1 MTVLNC
7 WMLLRGLL
15 HNVDGLVSNPGIPAD
30 GNNIINS
37 IPLPKIKPHV
47 CNQQYQGINNLEMD
61 LVDLVATCQRH
72 TRCSTSYCLKR
83 KRGKQ
88 ECRFGYPKPLQQVT
102 TITTQEG
109 EPVVLTSRND
119 NLLNAYNPVQLSA
132 WRANVDMQYI
142 VSRNKVIKYVAK
154 YATKSEPRSKG
165 LQEVYSTIMKSIKED
180 ATPLKVVQK
189 LLTSTIGE
197 RDFSAQETC
206 HLLLMLPLFRA
217 SRDFVVLSLD
227 GSRQVTETFEEDK
240 SVTVD
245 SQLDHYCARPDVPE
259 FREVSLLKF
268 VQKYRIPKKIGSALV
283 PRNKDVIVI
292 PRPYCSPDP
301 QGPQYEQYS
310 KQKLML
316 HKPFVQLDELL
327 GGCDTY
333 AAAYAT
339 FLQSGNVPKSLAD
352 DIHRLEMAQ
361 AEDQQTVDEEVTNF
375 QTIHFLFIYMYSFCR
390 HVITMTMMIKTRTLY
405 WIGCSSVIITQ
416 NLSKL
421 LLLVKSTGLLLE
433 KSMTTCRKCLPLLH
447 STNSIWST
455 LQMKLR
461 LKHKI

>member
-1 MTVLNC
+1 MTAKKRQFFQAIFFCTLEYSNLEVE
-7 WMLLRGLL
+7 RITAY
-15 HNVDGLVSNPGIPAD
+15 VSTMNPGIPAD

-361 AEDQQTVDEEVTNF
+361 AEDQQTVDEEVTIIYIF
-375 QTIHFLFIYMYSFCR
+375 KQFIFYSFLC
-390 HVITMTMMIKTRTLY
+390 ILFAGM
-405 WIGCSSVIITQ
+405 
-416 NLSKL
+416 
-421 LLLVKSTGLLLE
+421 
-433 KSMTTCRKCLPLLH
+433 
-447 STNSIWST
+447 
-455 LQMKLR
+455 
-461 LKHKI
+461 